1 MKDKKIGKER
11 MSLAKKVGCSRLLP
25 KDSFLDVFFFCVCE
39 QIVAS
44 KEDLK
49 KQYPG

>member
-25 KDSFLDVFFFCVCE
+25 KDSFLDVFFFFVCVCVNRLLH
-39 QIVAS
+39 QKRI
-44 KEDLK
+44 
-49 KQYPG
+49 